1 MKKPSERGFC
11 ADGRATVASILM
23 SFHELFSVS
32 EKSKMCYGSK
42 KNGNSHGVLLPLYGV
57 VRRAVGGRLHLLQHV
72 ACGSADETTPLVY
85 Q

>member
-1 MKKPSERGFC
+1 M
-11 ADGRATVASILM
+11 AA
-23 SFHELFSVS
+23 
-32 EKSKMCYGSK
+32 K

-72 ACGSADETTPLVY
+72 SCGSADETAPFVY